1 MATQPKPKP
10 KPDPDPPEP
19 KPDDDAA
26 AHHYG
31 DDAANHGRAGQTVA
45 LDTRDGRRE
54 MMERMDAGL
63 PEATAATS
71 PVIEEPPAASLHE
84 RIEVLWESQNALI
97 ERVTKLEERVAAPPV
112 GIGRRP

>member
-10 KPDPDPPEP
+10 KPSPEPPEP
-19 KPDDDAA
+19 GEDVAA
-26 AHHYG
+26 
-31 DDAANHGRAGQTVA
+31 T
-45 LDTRDGRRE
+45 
-54 MMERMDAGL
+54 
-63 PEATAATS
+63 TS

-84 RIEVLWESQNALI
+84 RIEAIFESQVALI